1 MDKESEGFAYLRQT
15 FHRISEAKM
24 KEEIFV
30 GPQIKQLLE
39 DQGFS
44 IKLNAA
50 ERRAWKA
57 FENICRSFLGNETSR
72 QVH

>member
-1 MDKESEGFAYLRQT
+1 
-15 FHRISEAKM
+15 M

-39 DQGFS
+39 DQDFC
-44 IKLNAA
+44 IKLNAV

-57 FENICRSFLGNETSR
+57 FENICRKFLGHEISR
-72 QVH
+72 